1 VNILLIGDLERHEFR
16 EARLAMDACG
26 AVVETADVAAACAV
40 LDDEERAFDLI
51 VLATAYPGQ
60 FSDEA
65 VERLRRLS
73 PLSRVVGLLGT
84 WCEGEMRSGHPLP
97 GAIRVYWHQWAQ
109 RLEWESARWHDGLR
123 CSWGLPV
130 TAGEEERVLALAET
144 PIPRRSGLIAVC
156 SQEHAIGDWLCA
168 TCRRTGYT
176 AEWLRPSDP
185 LGDAKPAAGIFDASD
200 RPQQCEDLRRFAAA
214 LHPAPVVAIIGFP
227 RVEDRDRALDSG
239 AASVLSKPLLVEDL
253 LLELDRGLA
262 KVPAK

>member
-1 VNILLIGDLERHEFR
+1 
-16 EARLAMDACG
+16 
-26 AVVETADVAAACAV
+26 
-40 LDDEERAFDLI
+40 
-51 VLATAYPGQ
+51 
-60 FSDEA
+60 
-65 VERLRRLS
+65 
-73 PLSRVVGLLGT
+73 
-84 WCEGEMRSGHPLP
+84 
-97 GAIRVYWHQWAQ
+97 
-109 RLEWESARWHDGLR
+109 
-123 CSWGLPV
+123 
-130 TAGEEERVLALAET
+130 VLALAET